1 MQEFMGGIEDM
12 VRDLVQTY
20 HSVSEE
26 QKSMFGGGAQGIN
39 AGTALG
45 KCPKCGGDV
54 VKGKF
59 GAYCKNKCG
68 MNVGRAMGAV
78 LSDSQ
83 IKSMLEGKKTLVK
96 GLKGKKAPMMPI
108 LSRKALRTIPTPKTG
123 RKSGD
128 HSIRL
133 GWNFRSVRNRNR
145 ITVHTGHTGTVCM
158 PLNFRKTEELNMSE
172 TMENAALNSGEI
184 ADRTPA
190 AKAEETKAD
199 KFIRLGEYRMNKA
212 IDAIGRIE
220 NLANRSAYEY
230 TPEQV
235 EAMFSVLESKV
246 AEVKAKFTVT
256 KNKENAAFSFGNKA
270 GQEN

>member
-1 MQEFMGGIEDM
+1 
-12 VRDLVQTY
+12 
-20 HSVSEE
+20 
-26 QKSMFGGGAQGIN
+26 
-39 AGTALG
+39 
-45 KCPKCGGDV
+45 
-54 VKGKF
+54 
-59 GAYCKNKCG
+59 
-68 MNVGRAMGAV
+68 
-78 LSDSQ
+78 
-83 IKSMLEGKKTLVK
+83 
-96 GLKGKKAPMMPI
+96 
-108 LSRKALRTIPTPKTG
+108 
-123 RKSGD
+123 
-128 HSIRL
+128 
-133 GWNFRSVRNRNR
+133 
-145 ITVHTGHTGTVCM
+145 
-158 PLNFRKTEELNMSE
+158 MSE

-212 IDAIGRIE
+212 IDAIGRLE
-220 NLANRSAYEY
+220 HLANKSVYEY